1 MRKSENKHRFGLTF
15 KVVLLSACSIII
27 TAISLS
33 FVASNKM
40 RDLYIDSISDNML
53 NLAISY
59 GQILDEELLD
69 NSGNELTT
77 AEYSNILSKVNIS
90 GYSSG
95 YAYLA
100 SSAGI
105 TLYHPKSERIGQP
118 IENTA
123 VQGIVAEIG
132 SGFYRAPEV
141 IEYLF
146 KGERKFA
153 AFHVSDV
160 DHSILVITLDKDDIL
175 DTISDQRLSFLF
187 SAAFISLIFI
197 LIVFIIALF
206 ITRPFR
212 QLVTVSEKLKNM
224 DLNNDLETLKLD
236 KRKDECGSIAK
247 ALATLRKELSDIVF
261 ELTEVSTAVKD
272 SSGKIQDLSTVI
284 TDKSTKNSTSTKEL
298 EENLQL
304 TAAST
309 ELIENNI
316 NSIKDKTEDIENH
329 SSEGSDLARTVIE
342 RANNLKS
349 ASDASIEETRNIYKE
364 LREQTANALADAK
377 SVEKI
382 QVLTNSIRAIST
394 QTSML
399 SLNAAIEAA
408 RAGDQGRG
416 FAVVA
421 SEIGELANQ
430 STESVNRINSIVAE
444 VSNSVK
450 KMTDAL
456 NHIIA
461 FIDNNVIPGFS
472 ELSDVGAQYAA
483 DAKSFGVNM
492 DTISRLTS
500 ELSFSIS
507 EIVSSIDGINS
518 QVENATNR
526 IADIA
531 GKNVEIVKATTL
543 SDDLLVD
550 NTKDSERL
558 NSIVKKFKH

>member
-146 KGERKFA
+146 NGERKFA

-349 ASDASIEETRNIYKE
+349 ASDASIEET
-364 LREQTANALADAK
+364 ANALADAK